1 MEFLII
7 FGVFAGIVLL
17 VLKLLASFRASK
29 KASEVN
35 LEKAWQMVLNDPNYT
50 HRRPHEERKH
60 EYEERAR
67 KETEEL

>member
-17 VLKLLASFRASK
+17 VLKVLASFQASK
-29 KASEVN
+29 KANEVN

-50 HRRPHEERKH
+50 DRRPHEERKH

-67 KETEEL
+67 KETENL

>member
-7 FGVFAGIVLL
+7 FGMFAAIVWLILKVRAGI
-17 VLKLLASFRASK
+17 RASK

-35 LEKAWQMVLNDPNYT
+35 LEKAWQLVLKDPNYA

-60 EYEERAR
+60 EYQERAR